1 METAVIF
8 RIIDRIL
15 DLIDYFVG
23 EKQKQE
29 REETNDQIKNDPVGY
44 FNDRYSS
51 GVQRSGSDA
60 ANTDTDDKQT

>member
-23 EKQKQE
+23 EKKKQE
-29 REETNDQIKNDPVGY
+29 REETNEEIKDDPVEY

-51 GVQRSGSDA
+51 GVQCTG
-60 ANTDTDDKQT
+60 ANSTEASSDDKQT